1 MQPSGRPLP
10 LHGAA
15 EEVLIDVRTWE
26 QRAMR
31 DGRIDD
37 AEAHEAV
44 GLLRSLTRTTA
55 PLVATVTHI
64 GQCLGGRDG
73 MFGHRAVRGWNE
85 AQARRNAGNLIAFP
99 GREEEGP
106 EAA

>member
-73 MFGHRAVRGWNE
+73 MFGHRVIRGWNE
-85 AQARRNAGNLIAFP
+85 AQRRRSVGNVIAFP
-99 GREEEGP
+99 VAEDGG